1 MAPRDFLI
9 SLGAVT
15 VRTESRESEEIML
28 SVEKK
33 NLKLFYY
40 KYFSIKASNVA

>member
-33 NLKLFYY
+33 LKTILLQIFFN
-40 KYFSIKASNVA
+40 KS